1 MREYFSGEKAVN
13 VYSMKKNPSGNY
25 GTADSLVNIVMST
38 GDDVVFLFDAP
49 DFGNVS
55 VSEKEYSPAD
65 TAVYYNASVPLTLT
79 LYAYD
84 SMGKVDTVYTWRGSR
99 NLSGSLA
106 ADVYTSRADVADM
119 LWPKLALQAEQ
130 AGTLSSKIFMP
141 TWKSEQYTVIYFDSP
156 EAWNTAS
163 EAAYNFRWHDA
174 VESWMTLVDT
184 NNLMRRSCAEY
195 NIALGCY
202 MMGDNELALKWLDRS
217 DADYPVSL
225 SSGLRKRIKARM
237 K

>member
-1 MREYFSGEKAVN
+1 MKPFISTTLSLAAAVVVSILTSCAPQAFSLNVEMRHPSKAGIDLTGKSIAVVCLEDNAGKDSVFNSYLVSGFASALEREYFSGEKAVN

-84 SMGKVDTVYTWRGSR
+84 SMGKVDTVYTWR
-99 NLSGSLA
+99 
-106 ADVYTSRADVADM
+106 
-119 LWPKLALQAEQ
+119 
-130 AGTLSSKIFMP
+130 
-141 TWKSEQYTVIYFDSP
+141 
-156 EAWNTAS
+156 
-163 EAAYNFRWHDA
+163 
-174 VESWMTLVDT
+174 
-184 NNLMRRSCAEY
+184 
-195 NIALGCY
+195 
-202 MMGDNELALKWLDRS
+202 
-217 DADYPVSL
+217 
-225 SSGLRKRIKARM
+225 
-237 K
+237 

>member
-1 MREYFSGEKAVN
+1 
-13 VYSMKKNPSGNY
+13 
-25 GTADSLVNIVMST
+25 
-38 GDDVVFLFDAP
+38 
-49 DFGNVS
+49 
-55 VSEKEYSPAD
+55 
-65 TAVYYNASVPLTLT
+65 
-79 LYAYD
+79 
-84 SMGKVDTVYTWRGSR
+84 MGKVDTVYTWRGSR

-156 EAWNTAS
+156 EAWDTAS